1 MDRISCEGGA
11 RKSPWR
17 TLQGL
22 ILEGRSE
29 QRHAGRTRLEA
40 QMELL
45 WQLLVG
51 AAAGLIAGSIMKGR
65 GFGLLGNIVVGILGG
80 ILGGWLFGVI
90 GISIADGTLGVLI
103 QATVGAVVLIF
114 LVGLLKKK
122 AG

>member
-1 MDRISCEGGA
+1 
-11 RKSPWR
+11 
-17 TLQGL
+17 
-22 ILEGRSE
+22 
-29 QRHAGRTRLEA
+29 
-40 QMELL
+40 MELL